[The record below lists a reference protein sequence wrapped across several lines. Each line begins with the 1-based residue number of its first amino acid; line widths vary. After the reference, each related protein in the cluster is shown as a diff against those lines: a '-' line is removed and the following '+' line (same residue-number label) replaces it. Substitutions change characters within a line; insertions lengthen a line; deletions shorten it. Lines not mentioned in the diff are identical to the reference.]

1 MKTARLEHLLAQG
14 DWACSIGDSMLLR
27 DVCEAIAKEGP
38 AELAPR
44 YRSVMR
50 LSVGDMWTA
59 VEEWGDLAKALQRE
73 KRPGAGPDGSSF
85 HKN

>member
-27 DVCEAIAKEGP
+27 DVCEAIAEEGP

-59 VEEWGDLAKALQRE
+59 VEEWGDLAKALQGGKHR
-73 KRPGAGPDGSSF
+73 GAAGQGSSSPT
-85 HKN
+85 N